1 VLCLCLSGT
10 SCRTCHTW
18 AGQTLGRGRR
28 GESCIAWDRE
38 LLRRRCPGH
47 PVCSCRSC
55 DGIRGVESL
64 AGHRYVPFLLNDLLS
79 DKTLVAVP
87 TLHLLSPLS
96 QSPFRTIKLRP
107 RSKACLV
114 CCLVAP
120 PPTLSE
126 SRRVTLTPTL
136 AAAAFDHLRQT
147 GEYPW
152 SDPLCTLPTP
162 ANKAGTQLR
171 WSASELS
178 KLIDP
183 GGVPVGSRL
192 IDVRS
197 PTEFGICRIE
207 GSLSMYHHALA

>member
-1 VLCLCLSGT
+1 V
-10 SCRTCHTW
+10 
-18 AGQTLGRGRR
+18 
-28 GESCIAWDRE
+28 
-38 LLRRRCPGH
+38 
-47 PVCSCRSC
+47 
-55 DGIRGVESL
+55 
-64 AGHRYVPFLLNDLLS
+64 
-79 DKTLVAVP
+79 
-87 TLHLLSPLS
+87 
-96 QSPFRTIKLRP
+96 
-107 RSKACLV
+107 
-114 CCLVAP
+114 
-120 PPTLSE
+120 SE
-126 SRRVTLTPTL
+126 SIRVTLAPTL

-162 ANKAGTQLR
+162 ADKAGTQLR

-207 GSLSMYHHALA
+207 GSLSMYHHALACHTTHRPAADIPFKTLLKDPSLALAGAPDERIVMICRRGNESFLAARALRRFIGEQGATGGEGRVIDVVGGLLAWRGIAEQFPLY